1 MRRAKV
7 ASCASFGESS
17 ENGTFWHD
25 QKKTGVPLTP
35 GTPLQLEPTC
45 GLEPQ
50 TPSLPWMDHFLR
62 GASTVSIRVYAIRP
76 DILPLNDPFHSKI
89 SVTSSF
95 QGAPVIVK
103 VCASSSPPGAGR
115 GGYRVLACRT
125 ASRASRSFSLSR
137 FWYALFLSFAPHRS
151 WTVQLLRVYPLPF
164 TSHLWQTLHRLA
176 SSAPLA
182 RRRKTVQM

>member
-115 GGYRVLACRT
+115 GGYWSFACL
-125 ASRASRSFSLSR
+125 SRSAGNGTMNFIAFFLLGFSALPSAWAFFR
-137 FWYALFLSFAPHRS
+137 ALFWR
-151 WTVQLLRVYPLPF
+151 
-164 TSHLWQTLHRLA
+164 
-176 SSAPLA
+176 
-182 RRRKTVQM
+182 